1 MPGRGRA
8 SAGTIGVAV
17 FIEFESFSSFC
28 WPTILAVGIAHEL
41 SGALAGRPEKWMKGS

>member
-1 MPGRGRA
+1 MPGLGRA

-28 WPTILAVGIAHEL
+28 WADHIGGRNR
-41 SGALAGRPEKWMKGS
+41 SRALGSARR